1 MRFDVY
7 EVARDGA
14 PPHYQ
19 PSRTQAVLADAA
31 LWQAAGFIAAYIAR
45 RSAEDVVRAAPVHRH
60 GRDLGAGYRCLPN
73 DSRLFATDDGRALR
87 VYAVDEAS
95 CRFCGRPHRNP
106 PADLCPP
113 ARDEYDRVERRGDEL
128 GLSESDST
136 ATRRRD
142 ACPARHRSDDPTPV
156 ARSSPTSSDTLGT
169 AMADPTVVEVL
180 RVEEPAPGEG
190 RRHVVVRWSDGSTGR
205 ALSYFADE
213 ILVSEGD
220 MVGKTAA
227 ELRAL
232 QCARDREYLQRD
244 D

>member
-1 MRFDVY
+1 
-7 EVARDGA
+7 
-14 PPHYQ
+14 
-19 PSRTQAVLADAA
+19 
-31 LWQAAGFIAAYIAR
+31 
-45 RSAEDVVRAAPVHRH
+45 
-60 GRDLGAGYRCLPN
+60 
-73 DSRLFATDDGRALR
+73 
-87 VYAVDEAS
+87 
-95 CRFCGRPHRNP
+95 
-106 PADLCPP
+106 
-113 ARDEYDRVERRGDEL
+113 
-128 GLSESDST
+128 
-136 ATRRRD
+136 
-142 ACPARHRSDDPTPV
+142 
-156 ARSSPTSSDTLGT
+156 
-169 AMADPTVVEVL
+169 MADPTVVEVL